1 MASQK
6 QLLANRLNAQKSTG
20 PRSDEGKARSSMNA
34 LKTGIDAKTPLIRG
48 EISTA
53 LQELTG
59 EYHGRFRPTTP
70 EQRMLVDT
78 LIDCEWLLRRF
89 RAIETQLWERVVD
102 IYDITLGHIF
112 SERTG
117 EFTRLQ
123 RRIDSTQRHYHNALN
138 QLRRLQ
144 AEESAPEPD
153 PEPAPQNQLVS
164 APNGFVPQT
173 VPQPVPTPSAGARSR
188 ADALIAPAGPSA
200 SSATS
205 APSTSCL

>member
-6 QLLANRLNAQKSTG
+6 QLAANRLNAQKSTG
-20 PRSDEGKARSSMNA
+20 PSSAEGKARSSMNA
-34 LKTGIDAKTPLIRG
+34 LKTGIDAKTQLIRG
-48 EISTA
+48 EIFTA

-112 SERTG
+112 SEHTD

-144 AEESAPEPD
+144 ADEAHDPDPDPAPEPV
-153 PEPAPQNQLVS
+153 PVLVSPQNQTTKLQ
-164 APNGFVPQT
+164 NGFVPQT
-173 VPQPVPTPSAGARSR
+173 PPTDPLR
-188 ADALIAPAGPSA
+188 APAEPPERPA
-200 SSATS
+200 R
-205 APSTSCL
+205 

>member
-1 MASQK
+1 MASQR
-6 QLLANRLNAQKSTG
+6 QLAANRLNAQKSTG
-20 PRSDEGKARSSMNA
+20 PSSAEGKARSSMNA
-34 LKTGIDAKTPLIRG
+34 LKTGIDAKTQLIRG
-48 EISTA
+48 ELSTA

-59 EYHGRFRPTTP
+59 EYHDRFRPTTP

-112 SERTG
+112 SEHTG

-144 AEESAPEPD
+144 AEESAPD
-153 PEPAPQNQLVS
+153 PEHDPTPQNQPVS
-164 APNGFVPQT
+164 APNGFVPQAG
-173 VPQPVPTPSAGARSR
+173 PQTLPPPSA
-188 ADALIAPAGPSA
+188 DAPPAPIH
-200 SSATS
+200 
-205 APSTSCL
+205 ST